1 MATVRIVRDSPITRS
16 EWREYV
22 AADPELRPDG
32 EDSVLWARLAPHE
45 FTLLFWR
52 DGGIEARDPT
62 PELLAKMERMA
73 HAFRAAVRDDEELRR
88 IAEGKP
94 KPRRGPIRL
103 DALQWQIVS
112 YLAVV
117 LLIVA
122 AAVLYLVARHMTR

>member
-16 EWREYV
+16 EWRECV

-32 EDSVLWARLAPHE
+32 EDSVLWSRLAPHE
-45 FTLLFWR
+45 FTLLVWR

-88 IAEGKP
+88 IAERKP
-94 KPRRGPIRL
+94 KPRRGPLRL
-103 DALQWQIVS
+103 DPLQWQVVS
-112 YLAVV
+112 YL
-117 LLIVA
+117 VA
-122 AAVLYLVARHMTR
+122 AIVIIGAAALVLVAMHVTR